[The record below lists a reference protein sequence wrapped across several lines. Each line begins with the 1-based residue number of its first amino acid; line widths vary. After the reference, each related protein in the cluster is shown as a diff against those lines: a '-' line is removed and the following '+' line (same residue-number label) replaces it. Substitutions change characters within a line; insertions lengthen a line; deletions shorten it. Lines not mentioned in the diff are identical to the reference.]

1 VHELAVRPHATPT
14 LVVAVAILS
23 MSGTALALLW
33 SVMWVPVLVTGT
45 GASLFLWPLVL
56 ALSLLPWGGVV
67 VALVLGVV
75 ARRRAETRGSTAV
88 VVTSAVLSGLAPIAL
103 WFGGPF
109 SAVA

>member
-1 VHELAVRPHATPT
+1 MHALAVRSHTTPT
-14 LVVAVAILS
+14 LVVAVALLC

-56 ALSLLPWGGVV
+56 AASLLPWCGVV
-67 VALVLGVV
+67 AALVLGGV
-75 ARRRAETRGSTAV
+75 ALRHGERRGPTAV
-88 VVTSAVLSGLAPIAL
+88 VTTSAVVSVLAPIAL

-109 SAVA
+109 PAVG

>member
-1 VHELAVRPHATPT
+1 MHEPAVRPHSTPT
-14 LVVAVAILS
+14 LVVAGAILS

-75 ARRRAETRGSTAV
+75 ARRRAEARGSTAV
-88 VVTSAVLSGLAPIAL
+88 VVASAVLSGLAPIAL